1 MASPH
6 EAPSAPLRTGTGLA
20 RPLRDAFHLPAQDTS
35 VGQARSRV
43 HEKLREWGVTE
54 ESCEDARLLVSE
66 MFTNAVR
73 HTDSEKVSC
82 ELWVIGVRLRLEV
95 TDEGGSRVC
104 TPQPRGAD
112 HDGEGGR
119 GLLLVSVLS
128 DEWGVR
134 PEAEQGRGRGH
145 AVWAE
150 LPCAR
155 TVC

>member
-6 EAPSAPLRTGTGLA
+6 EAPSAPFRTGTSLA
-20 RPLRDAFHLPAQDTS
+20 RPLRDAFHLPARDAS
-35 VGQARSRV
+35 VGRARSRV
-43 HEKLREWGVTE
+43 HERLREWGVAE
-54 ESCEDARLLVSE
+54 ESCQDAELLVSE
-66 MFTNAVR
+66 LFTNAVR

-95 TDEGGSRVC
+95 IDEGGSRV
-104 TPQPRGAD
+104 PRQPPGAAD
-112 HDGEGGR
+112 SDGEGGR

-134 PEAEQGRGRGH
+134 PEVEQGQGRGH

-155 TVC
+155 TVH

>member
-6 EAPSAPLRTGTGLA
+6 EAPSAPLRTGIGLA
-20 RPLRDAFHLPAQDTS
+20 RPLRDAFHLPARNAS
-35 VGQARSRV
+35 VGEARSRV
-43 HEKLREWGVTE
+43 HEKLREWDVAE
-54 ESCEDARLLVSE
+54 ESCEDARLLISE
-66 MFTNAVR
+66 LFTNAVR

-95 TDEGGSRVC
+95 TDEGGSRAR
-104 TPQPRGAD
+104 TPHARGTD
-112 HDGEGGR
+112 HDGECGR

-134 PEAEQGRGRGH
+134 PEAQQGRGRGH

-150 LPCAR
+150 LPCSR
-155 TVC
+155 TVR